1 MSQSNLLHFLA
12 PNSRLATDVTFQV
25 TPSSSTPPVTI
36 PAHKCFLATAS
47 SVFDKMFFESDNSR
61 EQGTVIEVKNIE
73 EKVFRMFLNHIY
85 GKEVVLEELADV
97 PSAIGLFQLMEQY
110 DIVELKEQI
119 LARIKSQKVEKDNYV
134 TIVNLV
140 GQCEEHSE
148 VKDVL
153 QSMVFRYLQ
162 ENLGMSLGKLTMFMT
177 EHGGMDGQAMV
188 SVLGMVGKVVGKV
201 SGGKGDSNEVEMQ
214 GPPASS
220 QSRREIVMEF
230 LKFSNFPGDKLEK
243 MVDMFI
249 NRMEDMVINGMEDK
263 VIKGTEDKPLPYI
276 PPHKRQ
282 IESVEIKIKSLL

>member
-12 PNSRLATDVTFQV
+12 PNSRLAPDVTFQV
-25 TPSSSTPPVTI
+25 TPSSSTTPVTI

-61 EQGTVIEVKNIE
+61 GQGTVIEVKNIE

-85 GKEVVLEELADV
+85 GKELVLEELADV

-140 GQCEEHSE
+140 GQCEDHSE
-148 VKDVL
+148 GKDVL
-153 QSMVFRYLQ
+153 QSMVSSYLQ
-162 ENLGMSLGKLTMFMT
+162 ETLGMSLSKLTMFMT

-188 SVLGMVGKVVGKV
+188 SVLGMVGKMVGKV
-201 SGGKGDSNEVEMQ
+201 SGGKGDSKEVEM
-214 GPPASS
+214 
-220 QSRREIVMEF
+220 
-230 LKFSNFPGDKLEK
+230 
-243 MVDMFI
+243 FI
-249 NRMEDMVINGMEDK
+249 NGMEDMVITGTKDK
-263 VIKGTEDKPLPYI
+263 VIMGTEDKPLPYI
-276 PPHKRQ
+276 PPHRRQ
-282 IESVEIKIKSLL
+282 IESVDSSIESGDQE

>member
-12 PNSRLATDVTFQV
+12 PNSRLPPDVTFQV
-25 TPSSSTPPVTI
+25 TPSSSTTPVSV

-47 SVFDKMFFESDNSR
+47 SVFDKMFFESDKSR
-61 EQGTVIEVKNIE
+61 GQGMVIEVKNLE
-73 EKVFRMFLNHIY
+73 EDVFRMFLNHMY
-85 GKEVVLEELADV
+85 GKDLVVEELHDM
-97 PSAIGLFQLMEQY
+97 PSTFGMFQLMKKY
-110 DIVELKEQI
+110 DIVELKEKI
-119 LARIKSQKVEKDNYV
+119 LARMKSLTVDKGNFA
-134 TIVNLV
+134 TIVHLV

-153 QSMVFRYLQ
+153 QSMVFSYLQ
-162 ENLGMSLGKLTMFMT
+162 DNLGMSLGKLSMFMT

-201 SGGKGDSNEVEMQ
+201 SGGKGDSKEVEMQ

-230 LKFSNFPGDKLEK
+230 LEFSNFQGDKLEK

-249 NRMEDMVINGMEDK
+249 KGTEDMGIN
-263 VIKGTEDKPLPYI
+263 GTEDKPLLYI

-282 IESVEIKIKSLL
+282 IESVDPSIESGDQE

>member
-12 PNSRLATDVTFQV
+12 PNSRLPTDVTFQV
-25 TPSSSTPPVTI
+25 IPSSSTTPVSV

-47 SVFDKMFFESDNSR
+47 SVFDKMFFESDKSR
-61 EQGTVIEVKNIE
+61 GQGMVIEVKNME
-73 EKVFRMFLNHIY
+73 EDVFRMFLNHMY
-85 GKEVVLEELADV
+85 GKDLVVEELQDV
-97 PSAIGLFQLMEQY
+97 PSTFGMFQLMEKY
-110 DIVELKEQI
+110 DIVELKEKI
-119 LARIKSQKVEKDNYV
+119 LARMKSLTVDKGNFA

-153 QSMVFRYLQ
+153 QSMVFSYLQ

-188 SVLGMVGKVVGKV
+188 SVLGMVVGKV
-201 SGGKGDSNEVEMQ
+201 SGGEGDSKEVEMQ
-214 GPPASS
+214 GPPASP

-230 LKFSNFPGDKLEK
+230 LEFSNFPGDKLEK

-249 NRMEDMVINGMEDK
+249 
-263 VIKGTEDKPLPYI
+263 KGTEDKPLLYI
-276 PPHKRQ
+276 PPHRRQ
-282 IESVEIKIKSLL
+282 IESVDPSIESGNQE